1 MSHHDDVARLHAQSV
16 ELFLDRVRSVPEG
29 AWTGTS
35 PCPSWDV
42 RGLVNHVV
50 GEDRWTPPLMAG
62 QTIADVGDR
71 LDGDLLGG
79 LPVQAAEEAGKA
91 AVAAFGEPGA
101 VRRTVHL
108 SFGDT
113 PATEY
118 AWQLTA
124 DHVVHGWDLAA
135 ATGGDRTLD
144 HELVRAVLAWFAP
157 MEALYRGAGAVA
169 DRPGVTPA
177 STQDELF
184 VAFGRDPSWAP

>member
-1 MSHHDDVARLHAQSV
+1 M
-16 ELFLDRVRSVPEG
+16 
-29 AWTGTS
+29 
-35 PCPSWDV
+35 
-42 RGLVNHVV
+42 
-50 GEDRWTPPLMAG
+50 MAG
-62 QTIADVGDR
+62 QMIADIGDR
-71 LDGDLLGG
+71 LDGDLLGE

-91 AVAAFGEPGA
+91 AVAALGEPGA
-101 VRRTVHL
+101 VERTVHL

-113 PATEY
+113 PATEF

-177 STQDELF
+177 STQDELL